1 MGPLVPTII
10 SDEFDLIIALFL
22 GFGFGFILEQAG
34 FSSSKNLVGL
44 FYGRNFVVL
53 KVFFTAGITAMV
65 LVLASG
71 HFGLLDLSLI
81 YVNPTFLQ
89 SAIIGGLIMGGGF
102 IIGGFCPGTSI
113 CASAIGKLDA
123 IIFVVGSFAG
133 IYLFMEIYPMIEE
146 MYFAGNMG
154 ALTIHEVLGISSIS
168 FALILSAGA
177 IGIFVLVTY
186 IESRVNDL
194 PFELPRKSVI
204 RMSMLGII
212 PFVVVAIAGFTP
224 DTTERIEAQINDPA
238 NLKLAETKSM
248 DADKLAFELVN
259 NYYKWN
265 VIDVRSP
272 QEYKAWHLPMSINIP
287 LDSMLNREWATY
299 FKQSQK
305 KNIFYADEL
314 IEAKK
319 AFVLGGV
326 IGQADKYI
334 LSNTAKEFK
343 TMFYSPK
350 EPNEDAAMDVVNLYN
365 FRVSSAKQMDDLTKS
380 LERFNSKP
388 KPRKVRK
395 VQGGC
400 S

>member
-53 KVFFTAGITAMV
+53 KVFFTAGITVMV

-89 SAIIGGLIMGGGF
+89 SAIIGGLIMGAGF
-102 IIGGFCPGTSI
+102 IVGGFCPGTSI

-123 IIFVVGSFAG
+123 IIFVAGSFAG

-146 MYFAGNMG
+146 MYFDGNMG

-168 FALILSAGA
+168 FAVILSAGA

-186 IESRVNDL
+186 IESRVNSL
-194 PFELPRKSVI
+194 PFEVPRKSVM

-212 PFVVVAIAGFTP
+212 PFIVVGLVGFTP
-224 DTTERIEAQINDPA
+224 DTAERIEAQVNDTA

-272 QEYKAWHLPMSINIP
+272 QEYKAWHLPLSINIP
-287 LDSMLNREWATY
+287 LDSILNREWASY

-305 KNIFYADEL
+305 KNIFYSDDL
-314 IEAKK
+314 NQAKK
-319 AFVLGGV
+319 AFILGSV
-326 IGQADKYI
+326 IGNADEYI
-334 LSNTAKEFK
+334 LSNTAAEFK
-343 TMFYSPK
+343 TMFYSPA
-350 EPNEDAAMDVVNLYN
+350 PPTEDAAMDVVNLYN
-365 FRVSSAKQMDDLTKS
+365 FRVSSAKQMNDLAKS
-380 LERFNSKP
+380 LERFYSKP
-388 KPRKVRK
+388 KPKKVRK

>member
-89 SAIIGGLIMGGGF
+89 SAIIGGLIMGAGF
-102 IIGGFCPGTSI
+102 IVGGFCPGTSI

-123 IIFVVGSFAG
+123 IIFVAGSFAG

-168 FALILSAGA
+168 FAVVLSAGA

-186 IESRVNDL
+186 IESRVNSL
-194 PFELPRKSVI
+194 PFELHRKSVI
-204 RMSMLGII
+204 RMSMLGVI
-212 PFVVVAIAGFTP
+212 PFIVVAIAGFTP
-224 DTTERIEAQINDPA
+224 DTTERIEAQVSDPA

-272 QEYKAWHLPMSINIP
+272 LEYKAWHLPLSINIP
-287 LDSMLNREWATY
+287 LDSMLNREWAYY

-305 KNIFYADEL
+305 KNIFYSDDL
-314 IEAKK
+314 NQAKK
-319 AFVLGGV
+319 AFVLGNV
-326 IGQADKYI
+326 IGKADEYI
-334 LSNTAKEFK
+334 LSNTAAEFK
-343 TMFYSPK
+343 TMFYSPI
-350 EPNEDAAMDVVNLYN
+350 EPSEDAAMDVVNLYN
-365 FRVSSAKQMDDLTKS
+365 FRVSSAKQMNDLAKS
-380 LERFNSKP
+380 LERFHSKP